1 MMCRIR
7 DAATQNSKL
16 LIKTALQNAK
26 TPVGAATYVQG
37 SYGGTAVR
45 CSTGSTA
52 RLLHDASFS
61 HFSAASMRC
70 RRRLNLL
77 VASGLLGFI
86 QPRAP
91 VPSLLA
97 QCCRR
102 NALRLRSRA
111 SVVAVGSAAS
121 AVLWKAS
128 PSHAAIPVACRP
140 TNTKTSS
147 NIKSSPFE
155 PAMRAFKFWR
165 RVGPIVLHYKLTEV
179 WFQMKGANA
188 DPKARA
194 ATWHRL
200 HEMHAQDS
208 LDIILELRGLF
219 VKIGQVSLQVVEG
232 G

>member
-1 MMCRIR
+1 MCRIR
-7 DAATQNSKL
+7 DTATKKNSKL

-37 SYGGTAVR
+37 SYGGTADCAAR
-45 CSTGSTA
+45 LA
-52 RLLHDASFS
+52 RLLDCCMTP

-128 PSHAAIPVACRP
+128 PSHAAIACRP
-140 TNTKTSS
+140 TNTS

>member
-1 MMCRIR
+1 MCRIR
-7 DAATQNSKL
+7 DTATKKNSKL

-37 SYGGTAVR
+37 SYGGTADCAAAR
-45 CSTGSTA
+45 LA
-52 RLLHDASFS
+52 RLLDCCMTP

-128 PSHAAIPVACRP
+128 PSHAAIACRP
-140 TNTKTSS
+140 TNTS

-155 PAMRAFKFWR
+155 PAM
-165 RVGPIVLHYKLTEV
+165 
-179 WFQMKGANA
+179 
-188 DPKARA
+188 
-194 ATWHRL
+194 
-200 HEMHAQDS
+200 
-208 LDIILELRGLF
+208 
-219 VKIGQVSLQVVEG
+219 
-232 G
+232 

>member
-1 MMCRIR
+1 M
-7 DAATQNSKL
+7 
-16 LIKTALQNAK
+16 
-26 TPVGAATYVQG
+26 
-37 SYGGTAVR
+37 
-45 CSTGSTA
+45 
-52 RLLHDASFS
+52 
-61 HFSAASMRC
+61 
-70 RRRLNLL
+70 
-77 VASGLLGFI
+77 
-86 QPRAP
+86 
-91 VPSLLA
+91 
-97 QCCRR
+97 
-102 NALRLRSRA
+102 
-111 SVVAVGSAAS
+111 GSAAS

-128 PSHAAIPVACRP
+128 PSHAAIASRP

-155 PAMRAFKFWR
+155 PAMRAFKFWK